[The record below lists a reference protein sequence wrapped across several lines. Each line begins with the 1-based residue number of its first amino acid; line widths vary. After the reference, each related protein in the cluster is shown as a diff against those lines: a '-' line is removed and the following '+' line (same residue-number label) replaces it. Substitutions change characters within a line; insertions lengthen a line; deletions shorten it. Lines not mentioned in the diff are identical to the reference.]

1 MEVAYIGITR
11 PSFPR
16 LIFNP
21 HAGFMAMQLNMKA
34 ITALLRLSR
43 GIVSKN
49 VTRHTTEEILDTH
62 RELGIRTGII
72 RMTREIVPTLL
83 EGLNH
88 KLVWK
93 VVMCIYDALT
103 LLHRLLGTLFSPKF
117 AP

>member
-1 MEVAYIGITR
+1 
-11 PSFPR
+11 
-16 LIFNP
+16 
-21 HAGFMAMQLNMKA
+21 MQLNMKA

-49 VTRHTTEEILDTH
+49 MTRPTTEEILDTH

-93 VVMCIYDALT
+93 VVMYIYDALT